1 MNGEIFFNMLEQQ
14 HPISG
19 SSKYLLKRWRK
30 HTIYSK
36 SGSYTRGNGPRAG
49 LYPTMSGIT
58 TQWVPFVDTSCNP
71 TTDLYQTNS
80 IYLYDY
86 VVVTDKFFYD
96 SVYTAFTIDTT
107 PNLDGDIL
115 NTNYVPINKWKHQPN
130 TWKNS
135 PDAITN
141 NYVWRYNANAS
152 TWLGRSAWGTT
163 PKEEYTS
170 PDPNYNI
177 LMATPIYR
185 DDGTFFEIVRGY
197 PRNHYTHKRH
207 LFSLFSMRTYGMVN
221 HSITYGSY
229 VRNRQ
234 TITST
239 VGQDGLE
246 DGSAPVQSVQVG
258 NLKLVQTD
266 NVINH

>member
-1 MNGEIFFNMLEQQ
+1 MLEQQ
-14 HPISG
+14 HPVSG
-19 SSKYLLKRWRK
+19 SSKYLLKRWRR

-36 SGSYTRGNGPRAG
+36 SGSYVRTE
-49 LYPTMSGIT
+49 
-58 TQWVPFVDTSCNP
+58 NP
-71 TTDLYQTNS
+71 MENLYQTNS

-86 VVVTDKFFYD
+86 VVTTDKFFYD
-96 SVYTAFTIDTT
+96 SVYTASTYDGT
-107 PNLDGDIL
+107 PSVDADFNGTPIGP
-115 NTNYVPINKWKHQPN
+115 NTNTWNHYPN

-135 PDAITN
+135 PNAVTN
-141 NYVWRYNANAS
+141 DYVWRYNPSAS
-152 TWLGRSAWGTT
+152 LRPPIHSRYGYSSLYTPPLGSEW
-163 PKEEYTS
+163 YTA
-170 PDPNYNI
+170 
-177 LMATPIYR
+177 LMKQPIIR

-207 LFSLFSMRTYGMVN
+207 LFSLFTTRTFGIVN
-221 HSITYGSY
+221 RTITSGSY

-234 TITST
+234 TTTST